1 MAMTMTT
8 LTETE
13 AQQRSTVHVN
23 IPTRS
28 LPWLVAGDLLPR
40 QLTRP
45 TCEGDASSVS
55 EQLYVFALLY
65 IRNHKNGAGVPSIPA
80 HAVFGTVLLRL
91 IAIDNLLDI
100 RSPKNPAIRHGRM
113 GAPTLSGMQHE
124 HTLKL
129 SRGSDKLT
137 RMEK

>member
-1 MAMTMTT
+1 MAMKMTT

-13 AQQRSTVHVN
+13 AQQRSTIHVN
-23 IPTRS
+23 IAPRAM
-28 LPWLVAGDLLPR
+28 PWLVAGDLWPR

-55 EQLYVFALLY
+55 EQLHVFALLY
-65 IRNHKNGAGVPSIPA
+65 IRNHKNGAGVHSIPA

-100 RSPKNPAIRHGRM
+100 RSPKNPAIVTVRWGYPH
-113 GAPTLSGMQHE
+113 
-124 HTLKL
+124 
-129 SRGSDKLT
+129 
-137 RMEK
+137 